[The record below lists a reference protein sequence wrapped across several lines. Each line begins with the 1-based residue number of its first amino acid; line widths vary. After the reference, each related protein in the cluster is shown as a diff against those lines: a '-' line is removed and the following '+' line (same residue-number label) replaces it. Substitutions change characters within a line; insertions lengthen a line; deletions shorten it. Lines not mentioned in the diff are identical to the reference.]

1 MLASVP
7 QIQSSLLYTQIICFT
22 DLPLTEFKFVNSV
35 KYRGCCQLYSKTLLP
50 IAFCMVFS
58 SFLFQSGCLQGL
70 FQKDWPLRMGVI
82 LLLAA

>member
-58 SFLFQSGCLQGL
+58 SFLFQSVVSRAFFRKTG
-70 FQKDWPLRMGVI
+70 P
-82 LLLAA
+82 